1 MRLGESDSLQHHH
14 AMGSLETWGRLSVSR
29 MIRTCCTGKQ
39 GQAFSL
45 QGHGSCPGSSLP
57 AVALTTGV
65 ARGAHCREP
74 CKSLLQTEKWSLCT
88 QSVLQAYRDY
98 VPPTPHPADRSNL
111 YQNQSRPADG
121 WACETRARQPGGQ
134 PPCCHTELCAPA
146 TSPGA
151 AARFNLGQKVTWC
164 LLSEDAYLSPQDE
177 GQKCQQAGGVKR
189 PR

>member
-1 MRLGESDSLQHHH
+1 MLPQRPPGLEILACPCIWWAYQALSKELPLVRLGESDSLQHHH

-57 AVALTTGV
+57 AVALTTGA

-98 VPPTPHPADRSNL
+98 VPPTPHPADPLPKCR
-111 YQNQSRPADG
+111 
-121 WACETRARQPGGQ
+121 TQPLLQKQ
-134 PPCCHTELCAPA
+134 P
-146 TSPGA
+146 
-151 AARFNLGQKVTWC
+151 
-164 LLSEDAYLSPQDE
+164 D
-177 GQKCQQAGGVKR
+177 
-189 PR
+189 